1 MGDVLQRLPRS
12 ATFPAMSASRI
23 AACLCL
29 AACLSGCH
37 LVDQRD
43 FDADAGRPPKPRAL
57 PPGRPPPPALVTIRY
72 TTPEPQY
79 RDALAAVVTAALA
92 RKHDVLFTVT
102 SVVPAAASPE
112 EAAASGR
119 EVAQA
124 IVDDGAEAGQVEQAV
139 RLDPGVTVK
148 VVTVNVR

>member
-1 MGDVLQRLPRS
+1 MSPRQ
-12 ATFPAMSASRI
+12 T

-29 AACLSGCH
+29 ALAASGCH

-43 FDADAGRPPKPRAL
+43 FDANAGRPPKPRVL
-57 PPGRPPPPALVTIRY
+57 PPGPPPPPSLVTIRY
-72 TTPEPQY
+72 TTPDPQY
-79 RDALAAVVTAALA
+79 RDALAALVTKALA
-92 RKHDVLFTVT
+92 RKQDVLFTVT
-102 SVVPAAASPE
+102 SVVPEAASPE
-112 EAAASGR
+112 EAATSGR

-148 VVTVNVR
+148 EVRVNVH

>member
-1 MGDVLQRLPRS
+1 M
-12 ATFPAMSASRI
+12 FSRTI
-23 AACLCL
+23 LGCFWL
-29 AACLSGCH
+29 AFALSGCH

-43 FDADAGRPPKPRAL
+43 FDANAGFPPKPRAL
-57 PPGRPPPPALVTIRY
+57 PPGPPPPPSLVTIRY

-79 RDALAAVVTAALA
+79 RDALAAVVTRALA
-92 RKHDVLFTVT
+92 RKRDVLFTVT
-102 SVVPAAASPE
+102 SIVPAAASPE

-139 RLDPGVTVK
+139 RLDPAAPVK
-148 VVTVNVR
+148 VVTVNVH

>member
-1 MGDVLQRLPRS
+1 
-12 ATFPAMSASRI
+12 MSARQI
-23 AACLCL
+23 AACFCL
-29 AACLSGCH
+29 ALSVAGCH

-43 FDADAGRPPKPRAL
+43 FDANAGQPPKPRAL
-57 PPGRPPPPALVTIRY
+57 PPGPPPPPALVTIRY

-79 RDALAAVVTAALA
+79 RDALAALVTRALA
-92 RKHDVLFTVT
+92 RKRDVLFTVT
-102 SVVPAAASPE
+102 SVVPASASPE

-148 VVTVNVR
+148 EVRVNVH

>member
-1 MGDVLQRLPRS
+1 
-12 ATFPAMSASRI
+12 MSARQI

-29 AACLSGCH
+29 AVCVSGCH

-43 FDADAGRPPKPRAL
+43 FDASAGQPPKPRAA
-57 PPGRPPPPALVTIRY
+57 PPGPPPPPSLVTIRY

-79 RDALAAVVTAALA
+79 RDALSALVTRALA
-92 RKHDVLFTVT
+92 RKRDVLFTVT
-102 SVVPAAASPE
+102 SVVPEAASPE

-148 VVTVNVR
+148 EVRVNVH

>member
-1 MGDVLQRLPRS
+1 
-12 ATFPAMSASRI
+12 MSARPFS
-23 AACLCL
+23 ALLCL
-29 AACLSGCH
+29 AVALSGCH

-43 FDADAGRPPKPRAL
+43 FDAAAGRPPKPRPA
-57 PPGRPPPPALVTIRY
+57 PPGPPPPPALVTIRY

-79 RDALAAVVTAALA
+79 RDALAAVVARALA
-92 RKHDVLFTVT
+92 RKRDVLFTVT
-102 SVVPAAASPE
+102 SVVPDAASPE

-139 RLDPGVTVK
+139 RLDSGAVVK
-148 VVTVNVR
+148 TVTVNVH

>member
-1 MGDVLQRLPRS
+1 
-12 ATFPAMSASRI
+12 MSTRQTAAS
-23 AACLCL
+23 LCL
-29 AACLSGCH
+29 ALAVSGCH

-43 FDADAGRPPKPRAL
+43 FDANAGRPPKPRVL
-57 PPGRPPPPALVTIRY
+57 PPGPPPPPSLVTIRY

-79 RDALAAVVTAALA
+79 RDALAALVTKALA
-92 RKHDVLFTVT
+92 RKRDVLFTVT
-102 SVVPAAASPE
+102 SVVPEAASPE
-112 EAAASGR
+112 EAATSGR

-148 VVTVNVR
+148 EVTVNVH